1 MHCRLVQKATHP
13 TTSSLPFSSCRW
25 YEYFCVVGF
34 VVAWSHLMMN
44 LEPVASNVLDWIVA
58 RIWGSGEEEEDEDT
72 SQVLKDIIEGM
83 TGIEPESDYT
93 LEECGLASI
102 GVPALVTLL
111 NKNFSKGKREVTVVA
126 ADLVAAETIA
136 DMVEVIDK
144 AKDLADAQGV

>member
-1 MHCRLVQKATHP
+1 
-13 TTSSLPFSSCRW
+13 
-25 YEYFCVVGF
+25 
-34 VVAWSHLMMN
+34 MMN
-44 LEPVASNVLDWIVA
+44 LEPVASSVLDWIVA
-58 RIWGSGEEEEDEDT
+58 RISGSGEEEEDEDT